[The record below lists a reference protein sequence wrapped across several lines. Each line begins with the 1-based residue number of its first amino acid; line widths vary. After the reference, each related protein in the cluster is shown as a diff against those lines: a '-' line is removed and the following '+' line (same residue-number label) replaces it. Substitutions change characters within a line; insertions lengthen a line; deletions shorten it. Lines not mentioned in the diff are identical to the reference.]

1 MSLIPFTIPF
11 GLRKQKLLSFSIR
24 ALDLDLDNYKLEVIN
39 YSKSIKVYS
48 NESKLS
54 IIPYFPLDNSNKE
67 LKDYFYN
74 QKFSIHSINLLNS
87 EGKIIYSFEVD
98 LSELKLL
105 DTSLKNIKIYTYP
118 FLFIEFTHGFY
129 TTKELYLNN
138 LAYYENFFFENNEKI
153 FYAKSKID
161 LSYKNDFIQ
170 NDGNEL
176 KNKLSKSLTNINKNN
191 KNLEKNSIKIKK
203 NFTKK
208 DENEN
213 NLNNINLDE
222 NNENEENNNNIN
234 DFVNNNINEYKINDY
249 NSLFTK
255 IISKKLGIQIENKYK
270 ELKNNI
276 NLYKLKIISEK
287 AMKIKENFDLKEKI
301 KKLQEKKNEL
311 IKINENLEEILNIK
325 QKNNEL
331 SEAINIIQSNFE
343 KKKNKYINKYNKK
356 IGKYNLILNAL
367 IYKKFAEISYIFF
380 NKKIK
385 DLYYIPNFYDKSISE
400 KIRHNY
406 YANYTKL
413 FASMMGH
420 ISLLINYFSQI
431 FNINFKYPFLLF
443 GSKCYIINSKKEYN
457 PLFSDPKNENRFEKF
472 ENSLEILKYNLL
484 SIFNYLEQ
492 FNLIFSNEE
501 NDKILKDY
509 QKYNFFYF
517 FIKLNNAFYKFIK
530 NSSLNN

>member
-1 MSLIPFTIPF
+1 MSNIPFIIPF
-11 GLRKQKLLSFSIR
+11 GLRKQKLLSISIR
-24 ALDLDLDNYKLEVIN
+24 SLNLDLDNYKLEVYN
-39 YSKSIKVYS
+39 HSKSIKVFS
-48 NESKLS
+48 SESKLS
-54 IIPYFPLDNSNKE
+54 LIPYFELDNSNKE

-74 QKFSIHSINLLNS
+74 SKFSIHSINLLNS
-87 EGKIIYSFEVD
+87 EGKIIYSFEVN

-105 DTSLKNIKIYTYP
+105 DTSLKNIKIYSYP
-118 FLFIEFTHGFY
+118 FLIIEFTHGFF

-138 LAYYENFFFENNEKI
+138 LIFYENFFFENNEKI
-153 FYAKSKID
+153 YYNKSKVD
-161 LSYKNDFIQ
+161 LNKKNHDFYQ
-170 NDGNEL
+170 NDGIDL
-176 KNKLSKSLTNINKNN
+176 KGKFSKSLTMVNKN
-191 KNLEKNSIKIKK
+191 KNIEKNGNNKIKK

-208 DENEN
+208 EDNEN
-213 NLNNINLDE
+213 NLNIINVIEFND
-222 NNENEENNNNIN
+222 NEDNKNNN
-234 DFVNNNINEYKINDY
+234 DFLNNNLIEHKINDY
-249 NSLFTK
+249 QNLFIK
-255 IISKKLGIQIENKYK
+255 ILSKNFDNQIDNKYK

-276 NLYKLKIISEK
+276 NLYKLKIICEK
-287 AMKIKENFDLKEKI
+287 AQKIKENFDLKEKI

-311 IKINENLEEILNIK
+311 IKINENLEETLNIK
-325 QKNNEL
+325 KKNNEL

-385 DLYYIPNFYDKSISE
+385 DLYYIPNFYDNSISK

-406 YANYTKL
+406 YATYTKL

-492 FNLIFSNEE
+492 FNIFFSNEE
-501 NDKILKDY
+501 KDKILKDY
-509 QKYNFFYF
+509 KKYNFFYF
-517 FIKLNNAFYKFIK
+517 FIKLNNAFFNFTK
-530 NSSLNN
+530 NSSISN